1 MDTREYHILRALM
14 EHIPDLIYAKDEG
27 GRYAFFNAATAKLL
41 TGDAS
46 ANLSGLTDFDFY
58 PREMAENFAS
68 DEDGILRTGKPIL
81 NHEECLQDR
90 GGRRRWFS
98 TTKVLWRD
106 ENDRTIGIIGISRDV
121 SLDREARE
129 SIAQRNVEIQLL
141 YEAARQI
148 SRSLD
153 INQVYDTLYEIVTRV
168 MDCDSL
174 VVSSYHPERELIYCE
189 YARVGQTRLDVKDF
203 PAIPLEPEG
212 HGVQSVSIRTGKSM
226 LIPNY
231 PERLKTTQ
239 TAYLFDEKGLHKD
252 ASPVEDNSDQTR
264 SAVVVPLIL
273 EGKVTGVIQV
283 FSNRFD
289 AYVEQHLHMLEAFA
303 SQVAAASTNARLYQ
317 QAQNEITERVH
328 AERSLR
334 ALAEENARLAE
345 ARSNLLQE
353 VNHRVKNNLT
363 SIMGLLEMEMNR
375 PAEELTDISGLLRT
389 IQERILGMAYVHNLL
404 SSAQWSPLSM
414 RDLIFHIIRAALSNA
429 SLQDKVKVIIDSEP
443 EEIMINPRQA
453 TALALIMNELA
464 MNSSKH
470 AFRQMSAGEIQ
481 VHIKLKPNGENHIVA
496 MIYQDNGPGWPE
508 DVLQGK
514 RSGVGL
520 EVVRL
525 SVQSPLTGNLQIYNA
540 DGAVA
545 SLEFRLSALNRPPAN
560 G

>member
-1 MDTREYHILRALM
+1 MDTREHHILRALM
-14 EHIPDLIYAKDEG
+14 EHIPDLIYAKDEE

-46 ANLSGLTDFDFY
+46 ANLSGMTDFNFY
-58 PREMAENFAS
+58 PQEMAENFAA

-81 NHEECLQDR
+81 NQEECRLDR
-90 GGRRRWFS
+90 GGRMRWFS

-106 ENDRTIGIIGISRDV
+106 ENDRTIGIIGISRDMT
-121 SLDREARE
+121 LERQARE
-129 SIAQRNVEIQLL
+129 SIAQRNVEVQLL

-153 INQVYDTLYEIVTRV
+153 INQVYDTLFEIIIRV

-174 VVSSYHPERELIYCE
+174 VVSSYHPEKELIFCE
-189 YARVGQTRLDVKDF
+189 YARIGQTRLDVKDF

-212 HGVQSVSIRTGKSM
+212 HGVQSVVIRTGKSM

-239 TAYLFDEKGLHKD
+239 TSYVFDEKGVRTD
-252 ASPVEDNSDQTR
+252 ISSAEDTDPTR

-283 FSNRFD
+283 FSD
-289 AYVEQHLHMLEAFA
+289 KYDVYTDQHLHLLEAFA

-317 QAQNEITERVH
+317 QAQNEIAERIH

-363 SIMGLLEMEMNR
+363 SIMGLLEMEINR
-375 PAEELTDISGLLRT
+375 PAEELTDIQGLLRT
-389 IQERILGMAYVHNLL
+389 LQERILGMAYVHNLL
-404 SSAQWSPLSM
+404 SSAQWSPLSI
-414 RDLIFHIIRAALSNA
+414 RELIFHIIRAALSNA
-429 SLQDKVKVIIDSEP
+429 SLQEKVHVTVDSEP

-453 TALALIMNELA
+453 TALALIVNELA
-464 MNSSKH
+464 MNSGKH
-470 AFRQMSAGEIQ
+470 AFRQKGGGIID
-481 VHIKLKPNGENHIVA
+481 VKIKLDLNGNNSRVKVDYH
-496 MIYQDNGPGWPE
+496 DDGPGWPE
-508 DVLQGK
+508 DVLDGK

-525 SVQSPLTGNLQIYNA
+525 SVQSPLAGTLQMYN
-540 DGAVA
+540 DHGAAV
-545 SLEFRLSALNRPPAN
+545 SLDFKLSPLNKPAIT
-560 G
+560 